1 MMKFTT
7 GLASLA
13 VGLAFV
19 SGCGPNDAN
28 GISEQDIAEQWLSKA
43 MDNSAQ
49 ANGVQLNG
57 IRYNGI
63 RYNGIRYNGIRYNG
77 IRYNGIRYNGT
88 SLSGTRE
95 DQSVEVDSTALTGTD
110 IEGSLSDGG
119 TLAIKVVSIQWNSIA
134 GVYLYTLKHYNEDSA
149 QWEWLCGLDGNS
161 VPIAAMPI
169 MKAYLH
175 PTYDLDTDTSRF
187 TFSCVNAAVGKCA
200 LWGHAPWQTSHAE
213 TYNSTTK
220 YRDLGPSHQSCQR
233 LVRGDYC
240 GNGLSHTR
248 NGTPIDV
255 YDTYGFMNP
264 DNLAENTLEADW
276 RADGAHC
283 IRHTRWGTADSTLTP
298 GETDLQYVQRVCPSR
313 LAANDSS
320 CNNESSSTFYKA
332 NGFDLANQANRD
344 LLRNQSY
351 QH

>member
-1 MMKFTT
+1 MKFTT

-13 VGLAFV
+13 VGLALV

-43 MDNSAQ
+43 ADNSSQ
-49 ANGVQLNG
+49 INGVQING
-57 IRYNGI
+57 VRYNGV
-63 RYNGIRYNGIRYNG
+63 RYNGVRYNGVRYNG
-77 IRYNGIRYNGT
+77 VRYNGVRYNGT

-95 DQSVEVDSTALTGTD
+95 DQAVEVDSTALTGTD

-134 GVYLYTLKHYNEDSA
+134 GVYLYTLKHYNEDTA
-149 QWEWLCGLDGNS
+149 QWEWMCGLDGNS

-200 LWGHAPWQTSHAE
+200 LWGYAPWQTSHAE

-220 YRDLGPSHQSCQR
+220 YRDLGLSHQSCQR

-240 GNGLSHTR
+240 GDGLSHTR

-283 IRHTRWGTADSTLTP
+283 IRHTRWITADSTLTP

-320 CNNESSSTFYKA
+320 CNNESASTFYKA
-332 NGFDLANQANRD
+332 NGFDLANQASRD